1 MKGDDERRKSV
12 PTMPGGDF
20 LSVIRKTQDWLCKPR
35 TQREFAAWFAELGW
49 ASPRGTNR
57 ARRFLVAVGL
67 IDEDSEGVLRLPQ
80 DSFDTD
86 ESVIGALHKHCRF
99 IGELLEEIAETSKLV
114 DELMQAGR
122 SYGVNDTEFE
132 IGRRGLW
139 LQSAGMLM
147 IRDRKYHIT
156 DKGREFLGHNRRRYA
171 LNTILYGPPGTGKT
185 YTTFRRCV
193 DICDG
198 EDRTR
203 TDEQVRSRYQELVRE
218 ERVEFVTFHQ
228 SYGYEQFVE
237 GLRPATDAKGRLRL
251 RKRDGVLKRI
261 ADDARK
267 DGDQRYVLV
276 IDEINRANV
285 SKVLGELITLLEKDK
300 REGATNEVSV
310 TLPYSGTLFTLPS
323 NLYLLGTMNTADRS
337 IALIDTAL
345 RRRFTFEELAPDP
358 TKLRPIDGINL
369 EAILKTIN
377 DRLEYLIDRDHLIG
391 HAWLMDVKTKADL
404 DNVMR
409 RKIIPLI
416 AEYFYDDWQKVE
428 AVLGDGFFDKT
439 MLQRPL
445 GLEDMDE
452 KRPSWK
458 PKETFE
464 KVAYDSLVSGK

>member
-1 MKGDDERRKSV
+1 MAEQIVVDGQAVFFLRMK
-12 PTMPGGDF
+12 PGGESRVQYG
-20 LSVIRKTQDWLCKPR
+20 LETNRIVV
-35 TQREFAAWFAELGW
+35 GW
-49 ASPRGTNR
+49 AEVPGLIDTPDDHMAFRRAVGRVRKQDPRQEGKD
-57 ARRFLVAVGL
+57 AAALRRFLKHMQTGNLVLVP
-67 IDEDSEGVLRLPQ
+67 SEGESGVYVARVVGPAGFDKEYYRPVDWLHEKRQFPINSLPF
-80 DSFDTD
+80 SWKKPGRGVVCTPLEIVTP
-86 ESVIGALHKHCRF
+86 ES
-99 IGELLEEIAETSKLV
+99 EQPNS
-114 DELMQAGR
+114 
-122 SYGVNDTEFE
+122 
-132 IGRRGLW
+132 
-139 LQSAGMLM
+139 
-147 IRDRKYHIT
+147 
-156 DKGREFLGHNRRRYA
+156 YA

-185 YTTFRRCV
+185 YATFRRCV
-193 DICDG
+193 DICEG
-198 EDRTR
+198 EDAAR
-203 TDEQVRSRYQELVRE
+203 DEEQVRSRYQALVDE
-218 ERVEFVTFHQ
+218 GRVEFVTFHQ
-228 SYGYEQFVE
+228 SYGYEEFVE
-237 GLRPATDAKGRLRL
+237 GLRPDPAPENQHLHLIAT
-251 RKRDGVLKRI
+251 DGVLKRI
-261 ADDARK
+261 AKVA
-267 DGDQRYVLV
+267 GDSEQPYVLV
-276 IDEINRANV
+276 VDEINRANI
-285 SKVLGELITLLEKDK
+285 SKVLGELITLLEEDK
-300 REGATNEVSV
+300 REGEKHEVAV
-310 TLPYSGTLFTLPS
+310 TLPHSGDRFTLPS
-323 NLYLLGTMNTADRS
+323 NLHILGTMNTADRS